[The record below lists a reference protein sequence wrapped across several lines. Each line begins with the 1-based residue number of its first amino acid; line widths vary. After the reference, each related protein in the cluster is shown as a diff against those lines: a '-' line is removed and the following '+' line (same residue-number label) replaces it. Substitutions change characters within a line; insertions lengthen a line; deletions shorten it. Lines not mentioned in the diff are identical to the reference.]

1 MMAQC
6 STRRTPVLLIAETR
20 PTLASGLKVF
30 LSDFP
35 DTQSVAIMAGF
46 DHVVDYAEQHEIALI
61 IVGEGMNSAAPLGEL
76 ARLHKR
82 NPSWRLVL
90 LTDVADPDTVLAGLS
105 AGASGVIPTSV
116 GEDELH
122 SAITRIRGG
131 GIYFPDTRGFED
143 RQHRLSSYHGAHLQ
157 VGADP
162 AAAPGAR
169 RACPRQF
176 QQADRPDPRHL
187 RFDREHAFECGLP
200 GPRRARPH
208 ERRDGLPEHGRG
220 RPRVPLR
227 LGKLTTSIAPG
238 GRLLVRARSFRF
250 RSASRLR

>member
-1 MMAQC
+1 MAQC

-116 GEDELH
+116 GEAELH

-131 GIYFPDTRGFED
+131 GIYFPDTRGFGD
-143 RQHRLSSYHGAHLQ
+143 RQHRLSSTTAPTSRSVLTPRQLQ
-157 VGADP
+157 VLGVLAEGNSNKQIAQILDISGSTVSMHLNAAFQALGVHDRTSAAMAYRNMG
-162 AAAPGAR
+162 AAA
-169 RACPRQF
+169 
-176 QQADRPDPRHL
+176 
-187 RFDREHAFECGLP
+187 
-200 GPRRARPH
+200 H
-208 ERRDGLPEHGRG
+208 ESRYDW
-220 RPRVPLR
+220 
-227 LGKLTTSIAPG
+227 
-238 GRLLVRARSFRF
+238 
-250 RSASRLR
+250 AS